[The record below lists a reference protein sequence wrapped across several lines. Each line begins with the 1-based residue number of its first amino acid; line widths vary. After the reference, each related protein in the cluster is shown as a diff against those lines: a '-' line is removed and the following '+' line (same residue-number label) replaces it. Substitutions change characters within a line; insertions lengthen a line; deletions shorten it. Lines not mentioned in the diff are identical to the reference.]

1 MQVLLENLF
10 LLFTIHVSNKLYISF
25 YLCWSN
31 QSDLGLGP
39 SLSWVHECDKF
50 GAQHGAHKV
59 PLKEDWRRVGG
70 RLKREGQYVYLWL
83 THVVWQKPT

>member
-39 SLSWVHECDKF
+39 SLSGVHECDKF

-70 RLKREGQYVYLWL
+70 AICILMADSRCMAETNITL
-83 THVVWQKPT
+83 

>member
-1 MQVLLENLF
+1 MKVLLENLF

-25 YLCWSN
+25 YLCWSD

-70 RLKREGQYVYLWL
+70 RFKREGQYVYLWL